1 MYASKVTKKT
11 SILIL
16 ALINMKREEL
26 ILCDQKAI
34 ALSKQLNYINNNEA
48 NRCKLR
54 MAKQRRVQL
63 QKTIKNLIQLEEKIE
78 NLKFFQENDKLSC
91 YINKQTN
98 K

>member
-11 SILIL
+11 SILVL

>member
-11 SILIL
+11 SILVL

-34 ALSKQLNYINNNEA
+34 VLSKQLNYIDNNEA
-48 NRCKLR
+48 NRCKIR
-54 MAKQRRVQL
+54 MAKQRRAQL

>member
-11 SILIL
+11 SILVL

-63 QKTIKNLIQLEEKIE
+63 QKTIKNLI
-78 NLKFFQENDKLSC
+78 
-91 YINKQTN
+91 
-98 K
+98 

>member
-1 MYASKVTKKT
+1 MYASKVTKNT
-11 SILIL
+11 SILVL

-34 ALSKQLNYINNNEA
+34 ALSKQLNYIDNNEA
-48 NRCKLR
+48 NRHKLR
-54 MAKQRRVQL
+54 MAKQRRAQL

>member
-1 MYASKVTKKT
+1 
-11 SILIL
+11 
-16 ALINMKREEL
+16 MKREEL

-34 ALSKQLNYINNNEA
+34 VLSKQLNYIDNNEA
-48 NRCKLR
+48 NRCKIR
-54 MAKQRRVQL
+54 MAKQRRAQL

>member
-1 MYASKVTKKT
+1 
-11 SILIL
+11 
-16 ALINMKREEL
+16 MKREEL

-54 MAKQRRVQL
+54 MAKQHRVQL